1 VWAARTGR
9 ESCHWSIWAGIV
21 SPVGTDPAQIGD
33 AIVMTAMAAR
43 FKSSSAGLMIEQAN
57 HVANWRMR

>member
-1 VWAARTGR
+1 
-9 ESCHWSIWAGIV
+9 
-21 SPVGTDPAQIGD
+21 
-33 AIVMTAMAAR
+33 MTAMAAR